1 MGCSGRSRQSAA
13 TPIMTRTL
21 PELTT
26 ARLRLRPRTP
36 ADLDAVMVLNAD
48 PQVMRFIAPPG
59 SPAMG
64 REAVAARSFA
74 HVEEGLGY
82 WSVFAAGDEPPLGY
96 VGLIPQGEGHDGV
109 QLSYRFAPRAWGHGY
124 AGEAAACLLRYGF
137 GELALPRIALLTH
150 PDNLASCR
158 LAERLGVRD
167 VANAGGAT
175 IGDPPVEGAVYVLPR
190 RVWLAGLTP
199 PAA

>member
-1 MGCSGRSRQSAA
+1 MGCGARSRQSAA

-21 PELTT
+21 PEFTT
-26 ARLRLRPRTP
+26 PRLALRPRTP
-36 ADLDAVMVLNAD
+36 VDLDAVMALNAD

-64 REAVAARSFA
+64 REAVSARSFA
-74 HVEEGLGY
+74 HVEIGLGY
-82 WSVFAAGDEPPLGY
+82 WSVFAAGDEPLGY

-109 QLSYRFAPRAWGHGY
+109 QLSYRFAPRAWGRGY

-150 PDNLASCR
+150 SDNLASCR
-158 LAERLGVRD
+158 LAERLGFRR
-167 VANAGGAT
+167 VANASGET

-190 RVWLAGLTP
+190 RRWRAGLTP
-199 PAA
+199 PEA

>member
-1 MGCSGRSRQSAA
+1 MGCGARSRQSAA

-21 PELTT
+21 PEFTT
-26 ARLRLRPRTP
+26 PRLALRPRTP

-64 REAVAARSFA
+64 REAVSARSFA
-74 HVEEGLGY
+74 HVEIGLGY
-82 WSVFAAGDEPPLGY
+82 WSVFAAGDKPLGY

-109 QLSYRFAPRAWGHGY
+109 QLSYRFAPRAWGRGY

-137 GELALPRIALLTH
+137 GELALARIALMTH

-158 LAERLGVRD
+158 LAERLGFRR
-167 VANAGGAT
+167 VANAGGET

-190 RVWLAGLTP
+190 RRWRAGLTP
-199 PAA
+199 PEA